1 MAKDHRARD
10 SAGHLLHPKK
20 RGRKGGSHA
29 KKPHA
34 AKKRHGKHV
43 PSPKARKA
51 YIANMHKSLSRLA
64 HTINKHDPAFVN
76 RVFNSL

>member
-20 RGRKGGSHA
+20 RGRKASTSA
-29 KKPHA
+29 PKKHRKSKA
-34 AKKRHGKHV
+34 KHV

-51 YIANMHKSLSRLA
+51 YIANMRKSFKRLA
-64 HTINKHDPAFVN
+64 HTIYKHEPQFVN
-76 RVFNSL
+76 SVYNSL